1 MYTPHYDKHY
11 HDKKGKEVESFQLK
25 LLSHAYGEEI
35 NLSLLFERRTLLIMK
50 IYIEILVHTLKPAFC
65 RLFIFSTLCLGRT

>member
-35 NLSLLFERRTLLIMK
+35 I
-50 IYIEILVHTLKPAFC
+50 
-65 RLFIFSTLCLGRT
+65 FIVLTKDST